1 MAFDLSTAKP
11 VQKFDIS
18 TAKPVEIGTK
28 QRGILDISP
37 EEQLSGVAE
46 AGTTLLTGA
55 LAEPAAGIAGI
66 AGAVLPGPAGQGA
79 GFVEATR
86 EALTFRPRGEVGQKI
101 VQAGGEAFQASGIPQ
116 GLQFIEKALGDI
128 GFSLAGPVGGAV
140 GTAIPTAAL
149 EAIGLKGIA
158 SIRGAKQIKG
168 IPDEVAKNLDE
179 AGISVDDLSDAN
191 VQAIQ
196 TKAAEQIQT
205 QEARIKVFQEQDIR
219 PTRAQVTRDAGEF
232 QTQQELAKTQTPVRE
247 ALETQ
252 EGLLTDRFNEKVK
265 GTGGQPVTSGSTVTD
280 TVTNRSITLDNQIS
294 DLYTQARET
303 AAGEKNV
310 RLERTG
316 KLLKDLAPGDR
327 AAGGNIRAI
336 AGDLQAKGVMDDNF
350 KIVGRIDVT
359 TAEDVR
365 QLANE
370 LFDPQKPFGNQKL
383 REIKQALDDDV
394 LSVAGE
400 DVFKQA
406 RKAKA
411 DFERGLSRA
420 RVNKFDSRK
429 TNLVRDVLENKI
441 DPDSLAKDITQSKK
455 YRAEDLNQLKD
466 YLQQD
471 APGKTAFDDLR
482 AEVMNDIKELS
493 FIGPEDA
500 SGNRALSRNALQK
513 TLEKIGKP
521 RLAVLF
527 NAQERKFLDQ
537 MLTVAKLREPVR
549 GTALGRGPSS
559 QAIQSLERN
568 ILRNPLLN
576 DVWKGITRAIS
587 ENVRSRGA
595 LTIPAPSA
603 DIRTTLR
610 PIPAAAAVLA
620 PAALSNTGTP

>member
-1 MAFDLSTAKP
+1 VANGLPAGFELVEDVP
-11 VQKFDIS
+11 EGFEVVQ
-18 TAKPVEIGTK
+18 P
-28 QRGILDISP
+28 RGILDISP

-46 AGTTLLTGA
+46 AGTALLTMA
-55 LAEPAAGIAGI
+55 VAEPIAGIAGI
-66 AGAVLPGPAGQGA
+66 GGGLLPGPEGQA
-79 GFVEATR
+79 AETVETTR
-86 EALTFRPRGEVGQKI
+86 EALTFKPRGEVGQRI
-101 VQAGGEAFQASGIPQ
+101 LGAAGEALQVSRIPQ
-116 GLQFIEKALGDI
+116 ALQAAEKFLGDKTFELT
-128 GFSLAGPVGGAV
+128 GNAGLAAAAFSL
-140 GTAIPTAAL
+140 PTAAL
-149 EAIGLKGIA
+149 EIIGLKGISA
-158 SIRGAKQIKG
+158 IRGSRRIKG
-168 IPDEVAKNLDE
+168 IPDEVVKNLDD
-179 AGISVDDLSDAN
+179 AGISIDDLSDAN
-191 VQAIQ
+191 IQTIQ
-196 TKAAEQIQT
+196 TKTAEQIAQ
-205 QEARIKVFQEQDIR
+205 QEARIKVFQELDVR
-219 PTRAQVTRDAGEF
+219 PTRAQVTREAGEF
-232 QTQQELAKTQTPVRE
+232 QTQQELAKTETPVRE
-247 ALETQ
+247 ALEAQ

-280 TVTNRSITLDNQIS
+280 TIVNRSTALDNQIS
-294 DLYTQARET
+294 DLYTQAREA

-316 KLLKDLAPGDR
+316 KLLKELAPADR
-327 AAGGNIRAI
+327 AAGGNIKAI
-336 AGDLQAKGVMDDNF
+336 VGDLQAKGVMDENF

-359 TAEDVR
+359 TAEDIR
-365 QLANE
+365 QLMND

-383 REIKQALDDDV
+383 RDIKQALDDDV

-411 DFERGLSRA
+411 DFERGLNRA
-420 RVNKFDSRK
+420 KVNKFDSRK
-429 TNLVRDVLENKI
+429 TSLVRDVLENKI
-441 DPDSLAKDITQSKK
+441 DPDSLARDITQSKK
-455 YRAEDLNQLKD
+455 YRPEDLNQLKN

-471 APGKTAFDDLR
+471 APGRQAFDDLR

-537 MLTVAKLREPVR
+537 MLNIAKLREPVR
-549 GTALGRGPSS
+549 GTALGKGPSA

-568 ILRNPLLN
+568 ILKSPLLN
-576 DVWKGITRAIS
+576 DIWKGLTRAIS

-603 DIRTTLR
+603 NIRTTLR
-610 PIPAAAAVLA
+610 PLPAAAAVLA